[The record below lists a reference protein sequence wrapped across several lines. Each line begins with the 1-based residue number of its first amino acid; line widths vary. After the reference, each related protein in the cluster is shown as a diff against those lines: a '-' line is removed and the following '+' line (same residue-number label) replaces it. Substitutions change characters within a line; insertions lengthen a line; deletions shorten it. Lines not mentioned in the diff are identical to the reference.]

1 MEQSGQDRVERRL
14 VAILAADVAGYSRL
28 MGIDEEGTLARL
40 KDHRR
45 AFVDPKVAEHR
56 GRIVKTTGD
65 GILIEF
71 PSVVQAVECAVAI
84 QRGMGERNKD
94 VPVER
99 RIEFRVGVN
108 LGDII
113 LDDGDI
119 FGDGVNIAAR
129 LENLAEPGGVLV
141 SRTVR
146 NQVRDKLPFH
156 FDDMGEHEVKNIA
169 RPLRVFRVRVDDK
182 PADELTAARAVLAR
196 PAIAVLPFQN
206 MSGDPEQEYFADGI
220 TEEIITALARFRE
233 FPVIARNSAF
243 VFKGRAVDVMKAAKE
258 LGARYVLEGSVR
270 KAGGRVRVTAQLI
283 DGANGHHLWAERYD
297 RDLADIFAV
306 QDEITERVA
315 SEIAPAVRLAETQR
329 SARKPPDNLDAWD
342 HYLHGLMHANRF
354 TPGDTEAARREFGLA
369 LRLAPDF
376 AAAHAGLAWVELFA
390 GLHSWTAHAEA
401 YQRGLGHARR
411 AVASDEGDALSHSA
425 LCFALNFS
433 GDRNA
438 GIDAGKRAVALNPN
452 HPRAWLALGH
462 ALLYVP
468 DTRDAIE
475 PLQRAI
481 ATGRHEPL
489 LWHAHTCLARALYIA
504 GDFAACI
511 EHTNKSRMLNPELP
525 RSRAYAA
532 AALAQ
537 LGRQGEAAAELAEL
551 YRKWPDFGARYFDV
565 LPLPPEH
572 RAALFDGLRKAG
584 LQ

>member
-1 MEQSGQDRVERRL
+1 MPAERRL
-14 VAILAADVAGYSRL
+14 AAILAGDIAGYSRL
-28 MGIDEEGTLARL
+28 MGADETGTLDRL
-40 KDHRR
+40 KAHRR
-45 AFVDPKVAEHR
+45 ELVDPSVAAHK

-71 PSVVQAVECAVAI
+71 PSVVEAVECAVAI

-94 VPVER
+94 VPPDR

-113 LDDGDI
+113 LEDGDI

-141 SRTVR
+141 SRTVFT
-146 NQVRDKLPFH
+146 QVRDKLPYH
-156 FDDMGEHEVKNIA
+156 FDDMGEHTLKNIA
-169 RPLRVFRVRVDDK
+169 RPLNVYRVRVDDK
-182 PADELTAARAVLAR
+182 PADELTEARAVLAR

-270 KAGGRVRVTAQLI
+270 KAGARVRITAQLI

-315 SEIAPAVRLAETQR
+315 AEIAPAVRLAETQR
-329 SARKPPDNLDAWD
+329 SARKPPDSLDAWD
-342 HYLHGLMHANRF
+342 HYLRGLMHANRF
-354 TPGDTEAARREFGLA
+354 TPGDNEVARRDFGLA

-376 AAAHAGLAWVELFA
+376 SAAHAGLAWVEISEGLFVWTGYA
-390 GLHSWTAHAEA
+390 GAF
-401 YQRGLGHARR
+401 QRALEHARR
-411 AVASDEGDALSHSA
+411 AVASDEGDALSHTVLS
-425 LCFALNFS
+425 FALNYS
-433 GDRNA
+433 RDHKA
-438 GIDAGKRAVALNPN
+438 GGIEAGKQAVALNPN
-452 HPRAWLALGH
+452 NPRAWLALGI
-462 ALLYVP
+462 ALVFAA
-468 DTRDAIE
+468 DGRGAIE
-475 PLQRAI
+475 SLQRTV
-481 ATGRHEPL
+481 ATGRHEPW
-489 LWHAHTCLARALYIA
+489 LWYAHTVLAYALYMA

-511 EHTNKSRMLNPELP
+511 EHANKARILNPDFP
-525 RSRAYAA
+525 RNRAYAA
-532 AALAQ
+532 ASLAQ

-551 YRKWPDFGARYFDV
+551 RRKWPDFGARYFDH
-565 LPLPPEH
+565 LQWPPEQ

-584 LQ
+584 LALD

>member
-1 MEQSGQDRVERRL
+1 MPDERRL
-14 VAILAADVAGYSRL
+14 AAIFAGDVAGYSRL
-28 MGIDEEGTLARL
+28 MGTDETGTLADL
-40 KDHRR
+40 KAHRR
-45 AFVDPKVAEHR
+45 ECFDPAIAAHK

-71 PSVVQAVECAVAI
+71 PSVVEAVECAVAI
-84 QRGMGERNKD
+84 QRGMNERNKD
-94 VPVER
+94 VPTER
-99 RIEFRVGVN
+99 RIEFRVGIN

-113 LDDGDI
+113 VEDGDI

-129 LENLAEPGGVLV
+129 LECLAEPGGVWV

-146 NQVRDKLPFH
+146 NQVRDKLSFR

-169 RPLRVFRVRVDDK
+169 RPLHVFRVRVDDK
-182 PADELTAARAVLAR
+182 PADELTQARAVLAR

-270 KAGGRVRVTAQLI
+270 KGGARVRVTALLI

-329 SARKPPDNLDAWD
+329 SARKPPDSLDAWD
-342 HYLHGLMHANRF
+342 HHLRGLMHANRY
-354 TPGDTEAARREFGLA
+354 THADNEVARREYGQA
-369 LRLAPDF
+369 LRLDPDF
-376 AAAHAGLAWVELFA
+376 AAAHAGLAWVEGSEGLF
-390 GLHSWTAHAEA
+390 GWTAYAEA
-401 YQRGLGHARR
+401 FQRALGHARR
-411 AVASDEGDALSHSA
+411 AVACDDGDASPHCA
-425 LCFALNFS
+425 LADAFRYS
-433 GDRNA
+433 GDLDA
-438 GIDAGKRAVALNPN
+438 SIDAAKRAVALNPN
-452 HPRAWLALGH
+452 HPRAWLSLGH
-462 ALLYVP
+462 SLIFVA
-468 DTRDAIE
+468 DTRGALE

-481 ATGRHEPL
+481 AMGRNEPW
-489 LWHAHTCLARALYIA
+489 LWHVHICLTRAVYIA
-504 GDFAACI
+504 GDFAACV
-511 EHTNKSRMLNPELP
+511 EHANKARMLNAAAP
-525 RSRAYAA
+525 RSHAYAA

-537 LGRQGEAAAELAEL
+537 LGRLGEAAAELAEL
-551 YRKWPDFGARYFDV
+551 RRKWPDFGARYFDV

-572 RAALFDGLRKAG
+572 RAAIFDGLRKAG
-584 LQ
+584 LALD

>member
-40 KDHRR
+40 KDHRH
-45 AFVDPKVAEHR
+45 AFVDPKVAEHH

-206 MSGDPEQEYFADGI
+206 MSGDSEQEYFADGI

-315 SEIAPAVRLAETQR
+315 GEIAPAVRLAETQR

-342 HYLHGLMHANRF
+342 HYLRGLMHA
-354 TPGDTEAARREFGLA
+354 DTEAARREFGLA

-390 GLHSWTAHAEA
+390 GMHGWTAHAEA

-425 LCFALNFS
+425 LGVALNFS

-462 ALLYVP
+462 ALLFVP
-468 DTRDAIE
+468 DTRDAME

-481 ATGRHEPL
+481 AMGRHEPL
-489 LWHAHTCLARALYIA
+489 LWHAHVCLARAVYMA
-504 GDFAACI
+504 GDFAACV
-511 EHTNKSRMLNPELP
+511 EHANKSRMLNPELP
-525 RSRAYAA
+525 RARAYAA

-537 LGRQGEAAAELAEL
+537 LGRLGEATAELAEL
-551 YRKWPDFGARYFDV
+551 RRRWPDFGARYFDV
-565 LPLPPEH
+565 LPLPLEH
-572 RAALFDGLRKAG
+572 RAALFEGLRKAG